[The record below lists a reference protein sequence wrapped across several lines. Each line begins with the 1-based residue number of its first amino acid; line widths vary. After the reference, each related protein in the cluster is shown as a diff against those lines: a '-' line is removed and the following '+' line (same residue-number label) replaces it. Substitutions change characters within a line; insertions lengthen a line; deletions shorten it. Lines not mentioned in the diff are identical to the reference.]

1 MNIELTRAAWR
12 NHTHHNARFLRPTPR
27 TLREAFGAG
36 EAPPP
41 PDLDLYIGI
50 GLCLA
55 LLAGMVL
62 L

>member
-1 MNIELTRAAWR
+1 MNHELTRAAWR
-12 NHTHHNARFLRPTPR
+12 NHTHHNAQFLRPTPR

-36 EAPPP
+36 EAPRR
-41 PDLDLYIGI
+41 DLDLYIGI

-55 LLAGMVL
+55 LLAAMVL

>member
-1 MNIELTRAAWR
+1 MNTELTRAQWR
-12 NHTHHNARFLRPTPR
+12 NHSHHNARFMRPAPR

-36 EAPPP
+36 EAPRR
-41 PDLDLYIGI
+41 DLDLYIGI